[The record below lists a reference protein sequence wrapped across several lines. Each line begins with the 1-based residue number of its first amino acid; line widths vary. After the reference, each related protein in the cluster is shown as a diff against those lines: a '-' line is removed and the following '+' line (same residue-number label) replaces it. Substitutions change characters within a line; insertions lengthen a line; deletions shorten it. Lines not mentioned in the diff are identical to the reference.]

1 MKGLAFKFGGLL
13 IGSALLFACS
23 CPAPQVAEEAK
34 PVQAA
39 APAEPECCTKLQ
51 NELNALKM
59 EVESL
64 KSQLGN
70 VKVQAEDANKAAQK
84 AIEAANKAEEAAQR
98 AETAAT
104 KAERI
109 FEKGLKK

>member
-1 MKGLAFKFGGLL
+1 MKGVAFKIGGLL
-13 IGSALLFACS
+13 ISSTLLFACS
-23 CPAPQVAEEAK
+23 CPPPKIAEEAK
-34 PVQAA
+34 PVQASA
-39 APAEPECCTKLQ
+39 QAEPECCTKLQ
-51 NELNALKM
+51 NELNALKL

-70 VKVQAEDANKAAQK
+70 LRVQVEEANNAAKK
-84 AIEAANKAEEAAQR
+84 AIEAANKAEEAAQK